1 MGAREARPQQQPDS
15 LQCCGQQRGE
25 LTKAT
30 SSLRGSQCD
39 PPHTAGC
46 LGLLSREQ
54 VTPMGAMAM
63 IYNYL
68 PDSEEQLTR
77 DRQTLSALFV
87 AKMMSGV
94 TKTIFT
100 VGTVTLALLSL

>member
-1 MGAREARPQQQPDS
+1 
-15 LQCCGQQRGE
+15 
-25 LTKAT
+25 
-30 SSLRGSQCD
+30 
-39 PPHTAGC
+39 
-46 LGLLSREQ
+46 
-54 VTPMGAMAM
+54 MGAMAM

-94 TKTIFT
+94 TKIIFT